1 MGPRGM
7 SQDAVFPLGA
17 RKGLMALLVAAFA
30 VQGFLVYTDST
41 GRDMPPLSENA
52 LRGRGVWLERNCQA
66 CHQFYGFGGF
76 LGPDLTNAA
85 GRLTRARLDEVLTV
99 GSRQMPPFHLSA
111 EEITWLETYLREIDA
126 TGVGQAQ
133 APRPDPA
140 AFDRVVRA
148 SIAAG
153 EMPADAARGAERF
166 LSGPCIACHAPL
178 SPRRIGT
185 YLAPDLSRSA
195 DALADEAI
203 LEVMTNGRPELG
215 MPPTGL
221 DHDQQQ
227 EVLAFLRWLGG
238 QRGRLLE
245 ASLPDQRTGL
255 PWWEFR

>member
-1 MGPRGM
+1 M

-17 RKGLMALLVAAFA
+17 RKGLLAVLVAAFA

-41 GRDMPPLSENA
+41 GREMPPLSEMA
-52 LRGRGVWLERNCQA
+52 LRGRDVWLERNCQA

-85 GRLTRARLDEVLTV
+85 DRLTRARLDEVLSV

-111 EEITWLETYLREIDA
+111 DEITAIEAYLREIDA

-140 AFDRVVRA
+140 AFAGVVRA
-148 SIAAG
+148 SIAGGA
-153 EMPADAARGAERF
+153 MPDAAARGAERF
-166 LSGPCIACHAPL
+166 LTGPCMACHAPL

-185 YLAPDLSRSA
+185 YLAPDLSRSGGT
-195 DALADEAI
+195 LTDEA
-203 LEVMTNGRPELG
+203 LYDVLTNGRPALG

-221 DHDQQQ
+221 SRNQQQ
-227 EVLAFLRWLGG
+227 DVVAFLRWLAGE
-238 QRGRLLE
+238 RGRLLD
-245 ASLPDQRTGL
+245 ASLPDQRRGP